1 MPRTLWSGLPDATAP
16 GTSISLGAVRSR
28 SRPRRGI
35 GRTKPTAPRLSASES
50 CRNTLGG
57 PEMAHGLYR
66 IHFVLCLLLAADF
79 VDVR

>member
-1 MPRTLWSGLPDATAP
+1 MPRTLWPGLPDATAP
-16 GTSISLGAVRSR
+16 GPSNSLG
-28 SRPRRGI
+28 RGEESLSPPSWN
-35 GRTKPTAPRLSASES
+35 RTNKADGTAALCIRVVSQY
-50 CRNTLGG
+50 LGG